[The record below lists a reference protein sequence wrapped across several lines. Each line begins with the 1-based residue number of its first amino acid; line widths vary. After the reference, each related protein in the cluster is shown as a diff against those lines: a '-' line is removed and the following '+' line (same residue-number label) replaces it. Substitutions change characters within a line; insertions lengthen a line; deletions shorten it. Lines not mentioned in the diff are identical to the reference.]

1 MTSSDVSTSNV
12 EDTAVTADE
21 EEPIILWMSGNEEET
36 SDFVQ
41 WWPY

>member
-1 MTSSDVSTSNV
+1 MTFSDTLEETAYPLDEL
-12 EDTAVTADE
+12 ED
-21 EEPIILWMSGNEEET
+21 EPIVMWMSGNEEET

>member
-1 MTSSDVSTSNV
+1 MMSSDSDGI
-12 EDTAVTADE
+12 EDTMVTTDE
-21 EEPIILWMSGNEEET
+21 EEPIILWMSGNEEKT